1 MADDIEQLEEQ
12 EEQQQEEQPTAV
24 NQNEED
30 GILKVADIVDLAGEV
45 RYKVVLSKQEH
56 EDSTDTYAVEV
67 FNLFDFNDQQLVYSQ
82 TGIDYLADAEMIYR
96 KKISE
101 FMFLF
106 KADVTHAKDIDT
118 YVEKIEYAIQQCCGT
133 CRFAKDEE
141 GCLPTGCR
149 KHKLI
154 CYNDK
159 IFDDDNADPN
169 ETNVSVP
176 QDYEQNQQHYQ
187 ELENQCPISDN
198 HIRIAIDK
206 KKRKL
211 HIDQSYAQLLEKLK
225 MHPEVSPF
233 GKCKLYSERKLAK
246 IEEVF
251 FPLPPC
257 RN

>member
-12 EEQQQEEQPTAV
+12 EELQQEEQPTTV
-24 NQNEED
+24 DQNEED
-30 GILKVADIVDLAGEV
+30 SILKVADIVDLAGEV
-45 RYKVVLSKQEH
+45 KYKVVLSKQEH
-56 EDSTDTYAVEV
+56 EDSTDTYIVEV
-67 FNLFDFNDQQLVYSQ
+67 FNLFDFDDQQTVYSQ
-82 TGIDYLADAEMIYR
+82 MGIDYLADAEMIYR

-118 YVEKIEYAIQQCCGT
+118 YAEKIEYAIQECCGT
-133 CRFAKDEE
+133 CRFSKEE
-141 GCLPTGCR
+141 KGCLPTGCR

-154 CYNDK
+154 CYSDDIFND
-159 IFDDDNADPN
+159 DVD
-169 ETNVSVP
+169 TNQTNLP
-176 QDYEQNQQHYQ
+176 QPQVQNQ

-198 HIRIAIDK
+198 HIRIAIDM

-233 GKCKLYSERKLAK
+233 GKCKLYSKRGLMK

-257 RN
+257 NN